1 MYSPL
6 CEHCLKFFDKS
17 TFVDAVSKPNSHG
30 AAEMSTGKDRFEVVL
45 DTVAERDAYA
55 PATIALTKEFSIV
68 EETADEC
75 DICKIVLSNAHVFED
90 KSPVITMEFNFGS
103 ENYDIKLIRLMYQGP
118 VSGDDVGF
126 PTGYY
131 QELRSYKVN
140 ALPSMLYLSSV

>member
-17 TFVDAVSKPNSHG
+17 TFIDAVSKTNAPG
-30 AAEMSTGKDRFEVVL
+30 AAGMSTGKDRFEVVI
-45 DTVAERDAYA
+45 DTVAERNVYA
-55 PATIALTKEFSIV
+55 PAVIALIRELSNV
-68 EETADEC
+68 EETAGEC

-90 KSPVITMEFNFGS
+90 KSPVITIEFNFGF
-103 ENYDIKLIRLMYQGP
+103 ENYDIKLIRLMYHGP

-131 QELRSYKVN
+131 KELRSYKVH